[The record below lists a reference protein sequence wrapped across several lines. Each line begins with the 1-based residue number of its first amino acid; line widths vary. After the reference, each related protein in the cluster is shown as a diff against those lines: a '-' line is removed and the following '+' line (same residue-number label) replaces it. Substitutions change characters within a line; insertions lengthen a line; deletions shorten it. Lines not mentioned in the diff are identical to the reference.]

1 VSGPVAPAART
12 RLKVPVT
19 KLATLRAEWAW
30 PRRRRE
36 CTTSQ
41 VLALAHIGAP
51 RRVAEIDGLVGGHV
65 ETVARYVDRNSA
77 FR

>member
-1 VSGPVAPAART
+1 
-12 RLKVPVT
+12 VP
-19 KLATLRAEWAW
+19 
-30 PRRRRE
+30 
-36 CTTSQ
+36 
-41 VLALAHIGAP
+41 ALAHIGAP